1 MKLSG
6 DRMRCWA
13 ETAGLIRL
21 YYLLVLYSVRTGLVY
36 ENASSIVEVKRNPE
50 RYLGKVIC
58 LSSNGIGGAISI
70 QEIMKLYGA
79 CGYK

>member
-1 MKLSG
+1 
-6 DRMRCWA
+6 
-13 ETAGLIRL
+13 
-21 YYLLVLYSVRTGLVY
+21 VRTGLVY

-58 LSSNGIGGAISI
+58 LSSNGVGGAISI